1 MNLNYDAVCFDLF
14 GTLVSDDGAAIA
26 GARNAL
32 NDLEGARWCIVTS
45 CGSAFARRLIAGA
58 GLPIPSVLISS
69 DDVERTK
76 PWGDPYALAAE
87 RLSVRP
93 ERTVVV
99 EDSRQGIAAGR
110 AAGMDVVALLQ
121 GRGLNFASGATFQV
135 ERFSDLTWAVG
146 PDSAVHLR
154 F

>member
-1 MNLNYDAVCFDLF
+1 MNLTYDAVCFDLF
-14 GTLVSDDGAAIA
+14 GTLVSDDGVAIA
-26 GARNAL
+26 GAHDAL
-32 NDLEGARWCIVTS
+32 NRLAGARWCIVTS
-45 CGSAFARRLIAGA
+45 CGNEFARRLIAGA

-76 PWGDPYALAAE
+76 PWGDPYDLAAE
-87 RLSVRP
+87 KLGVRP

-121 GRGLNFASGATFQV
+121 GRGLNFASAATYQV
-135 ERFSDLTWAVG
+135 ERFSDLTWAVE
-146 PDSAVHLR
+146 PDLAVRLR